1 MKTAREAVELTAR
14 QSCFVDEYLVDMN
27 ATQAA
32 IRAGFAKSTADKKA
46 PLWVGKSRDSCPE
59 GMRHVWDAVNA
70 ALKERS
76 ARTRITADMVLDRW
90 WSIATADPG
99 SLTQLRRGC
108 CRYCHGD
115 DHLFQ
120 WKDEAEFSRAMDNAD
135 EGKEPSDE
143 GGYGFRPFHTPHP
156 SCPECGGEG
165 LPRVYAEDTRNLGPE
180 AKMLF
185 AGVKQTKEG
194 LEVKMQD
201 QAKALENV
209 ARHLGMFTDRV
220 DHVSSDGSMTPKP
233 TIIELVAPHDD
244 SEDPATT

>member
-1 MKTAREAVELTAR
+1 MTKTATEAVELTAR
-14 QSCFVDEYLVDMN
+14 QSRFVEEYLIDLN
-27 ATQAA
+27 AKQAA
-32 IRAGFAKSTADKKA
+32 IRAGYA
-46 PLWVGKSRDSCPE
+46 
-59 GMRHVWDAVNA
+59 
-70 ALKERS
+70 ERS
-76 ARTRITADMVLDRW
+76 AEVTASRLLSNAKVAAAIQERMSARSQRTKITADMVLDRW

-120 WKDEAEFSRAMDNAD
+120 WKDEAEFSRALDNAD

-143 GGYGFRPFHTPHP
+143 GGYGFRPFYTPHP

-165 LPRVYAEDTRNLGPE
+165 MPRVYAEDTRNLGPE

-244 SEDPATT
+244 SEDPATS